1 MAKRYRPAISY
12 RLREIPLKSVKVWKD
27 AQARKLDRKGITEL
41 ARSIK
46 TEGLQNPPMVQ
57 KEGKEYLL
65 MSGQRRFAALKR
77 LKAKKIPA
85 LVLSTNTKYELDDAK
100 AASVVENLHRKDME
114 TREMALAC
122 EFLADKKGK
131 SKAAQSLGISKIMF
145 KKYHGF
151 AGVPEV
157 LKSMVPKII
166 TRDEATKI
174 YQYAPNLKKSIQ
186 IAERVSKIEGASL
199 RKRYIKILGTTKRMS
214 HNKALKRAKE
224 LTLQKKIRFELTKRR
239 AKGLK
244 IQAEHKD
251 MEPAELATEIVTT
264 WLRKRG
270 Y

>member
-65 MSGQRRFAALKR
+65 MSGQRRLAALKR

-85 LVLSTNTKYELDDAK
+85 LVLTRNAKYELDDAK

-122 EFLADKKGK
+122 AFLADKKGK

-151 AGVPEV
+151 AGVPKNFYVHAYRRV
-157 LKSMVPKII
+157 L
-166 TRDEATKI
+166 
-174 YQYAPNLKKSIQ
+174 
-186 IAERVSKIEGASL
+186 
-199 RKRYIKILGTTKRMS
+199 
-214 HNKALKRAKE
+214 
-224 LTLQKKIRFELTKRR
+224 F
-239 AKGLK
+239 
-244 IQAEHKD
+244 
-251 MEPAELATEIVTT
+251 
-264 WLRKRG
+264 
-270 Y
+270 